1 MEDKEMSPRQQM
13 LHRVEGL
20 AKAANNKTK
29 NHRIRFS
36 VPESIAKAF
45 GERSRLVIAKK
56 KNDQQIT
63 TTYKDAEKQGY
74 FIIKF
79 ADKEEISVI
88 RTTNNGKPIKNAK

>member
-20 AKAANNKTK
+20 AKKAL
-29 NHRIRFS
+29 HRHKVYI
-36 VPESIAKAF
+36 PESIAKGF
-45 GERSRLVIAKK
+45 GERTRLVIAKK
-56 KNDQQIT
+56 NNGQQIT

-79 ADKEEISVI
+79 ADKKEISVI